1 MKKIV
6 FKEKAKLLEVI
17 KKIEIKGKT
26 TLLEIIKKLNFVWK
40 SKLLKLI
47 LVCMLF
53 EFVFLGIITP
63 ILLFYGPFTKVRNTI
78 VTTAMSTFSHQYI
91 AKLFL
96 SDEKIEEI
104 MNEEANEIERSNQE
118 IVQNSNEA
126 TIETVVIKNTDN
138 EIEKIDISGRK
149 FKGYALIIH
158 NPSKVKVGV
167 SSKLGIEGQT
177 TSAIA
182 KSYNALAAI
191 NGGGFR
197 DISPDGKAGSG
208 IGALPNGLVMIG
220 GNIIYPVDKVDVDYE
235 YPCVMAIDEKG
246 KLIVGEYYSINKL
259 KELKVKEALS
269 FAPTLIVGGKPY
281 ISESTLQGA
290 NPRTAIGQRED
301 GSIIFLAIDGRQGVY
316 LGATLKDVQEVMLD
330 LKAVNAMCLDGG
342 SSTTMYYNREII
354 NSPSNMLGERSIPT
368 VVYAEP

>member
-1 MKKIV
+1 MKKIDL
-6 FKEKAKLLEVI
+6 KDKTKLLELIKKIELDSKAKLLEF
-17 KKIEIKGKT
+17 
-26 TLLEIIKKLNFVWK
+26 IKKLSFVWK
-40 SKLLKLI
+40 SKIVKLI
-47 LVCMLF
+47 LICMLF
-53 EFVFLGIITP
+53 EFVFLGITTP
-63 ILLFYGPFTKVRNTI
+63 FLVFYGPFTKVRNTI
-78 VTTAMSTFSHQYI
+78 VTTAMSTFNHQYI
-91 AKLFL
+91 ATIFL
-96 SDEKIEEI
+96 SDKKIEEI
-104 MNEEANEIERSNQE
+104 MSEEAKEIEKSNQE
-118 IVQNSNEA
+118 VVQNSNEA
-126 TIETVVIKNTDN
+126 AVETVVIKNTDDV
-138 EIEKIDISGRK
+138 IEKIDISGRK

-191 NGGGFR
+191 NGGGFQ

-208 IGALPNGLVMIG
+208 IGALPNGLVMTG
-220 GNIIYPVDKVDVDYE
+220 GNIIYPVDKVNVDYE

-246 KLIVGEYYSINKL
+246 KLIVGEYYSIKEL

-269 FAPTLIVGGKPY
+269 FAPTLVVGGKPY

-301 GSIIFLAIDGRQGVY
+301 GSIIFVAIDGRQGVY
-316 LGATLKDVQEVMLD
+316 LGATLKDVQEVMLEF
-330 LKAVNAMCLDGG
+330 KAVNAMCLDGG
-342 SSTTMYYNREII
+342 SSTTMYYNKEII

-368 VVYAEP
+368 VVYVEP